1 MGRKDT
7 ICEWILWIN
16 NESLESWKLGQVI
29 YALRHNRWATFPCQF
44 LCCQLNF
51 NQENTVQSTY
61 YILHYY
67 LSWALTFTTHGDQK
81 ISDDMIDRWT
91 DGQTEENSCHLM
103 CEYLSWLH
111 VWDLLSQSSLWI
123 NINSIHIH
131 TNAVYLVV
139 SDRKGVYPCNWISA
153 S

>member
-1 MGRKDT
+1 MISWWYWWGVQ
-7 ICEWILWIN
+7 EVP
-16 NESLESWKLGQVI
+16 NE
-29 YALRHNRWATFPCQF
+29 
-44 LCCQLNF
+44 
-51 NQENTVQSTY
+51 Y
-61 YILHYY
+61 YN
-67 LSWALTFTTHGDQK
+67 
-81 ISDDMIDRWT
+81 
-91 DGQTEENSCHLM
+91 NSCHLM

-123 NINSIHIH
+123 DINSIHIH